1 MIQARTTSSEQTA
14 ALAAAL
20 AASATSGDLIV
31 LSGDLGAGK
40 TAFAKGYGAALDVTE
55 PITSPTFT
63 LVREYQG
70 RLKMYHLDVYR
81 LDQIEEALDLGLA
94 ELLDDDDAV
103 TLIEWGESI
112 LPALP
117 PDYLEV
123 RLELGDEDDER
134 LIELTMIGRRWASR
148 SAGIERAVTA
158 WLA

>member
-1 MIQARTTSSEQTA
+1 MIHARTTSPSQTA

-20 AASATSGDLIV
+20 AAMSGSGDLIV

-40 TAFAKGYGAALDVTE
+40 TAFAKGFGAALDVVE

-70 RLKMYHLDVYR
+70 RVKMYHLDVYR

-94 ELLDDDDAV
+94 ELLDDDAV

-123 RLELGDEDDER
+123 RLELGDDDDER
-134 LIELTMIGRRWASR
+134 LVQLTMIGRRWSAR
-148 SAGIERAVTA
+148 SGGVARAVEP
-158 WLA
+158 WIL